1 MSGEPRTYRFGQ
13 SARLTHR
20 REFARVR
27 DGRARVD
34 LGPLSIFAV
43 PNPLG
48 RSRLGMSIGRR
59 IGIAVRRNRLK
70 RHLREAFRLERGGF
84 PAAYDLLVTAR
95 PHEELPLE
103 GYRAILVEA
112 IRRLHETWAR
122 RATRGSS

>member
-1 MSGEPRTYRFGQ
+1 VSGEPRAFRFGA

-84 PAAYDLLVTAR
+84 PGDYDVLVTAR
-95 PHEELPLE
+95 PHDELPLDE
-103 GYRAILVEA
+103 YRAIVVEA
-112 IRRLHETWAR
+112 LRRLHETWR
-122 RATRGSS
+122 RRSGRDAP

>member
-1 MSGEPRTYRFGQ
+1 MIGEPRSFRFGP
-13 SARLTHR
+13 SARLSHR

-84 PAAYDLLVTAR
+84 AGTYDILVTAR
-95 PHEELPLE
+95 PHDELPLDV
-103 GYRAILVEA
+103 YRAVLAEA
-112 IRRLHETWAR
+112 LRRLHETWRRRSAR
-122 RATRGSS
+122 DTP

>member
-1 MSGEPRTYRFGQ
+1 MSEAPRSFRFGP

-27 DGRARVD
+27 DGRARID
-34 LGPLSIFAV
+34 LGPLSVFAI

-59 IGIAVRRNRLK
+59 IGHAVRRNRLK

>member
-1 MSGEPRTYRFGQ
+1 MSGTPRPFRFGP

-34 LGPLSIFAV
+34 LGPLSVFAI

-59 IGIAVRRNRLK
+59 LGPAVRRNRMK

-95 PHEELPLE
+95 PHAELPLD
-103 GYRAILVEA
+103 GYRAILLEA
-112 IRRLHETWAR
+112 VRRLHETWTR
-122 RATRGSS
+122 RAARGSP

>member
-1 MSGEPRTYRFGQ
+1 MSGEPRPFRFGP

-34 LGPLSIFAV
+34 LGPLTVFAI
-43 PNPLG
+43 PNPVG

-70 RHLREAFRLERGGF
+70 RHLREAFRLERGAF

-95 PHEELPLE
+95 PHDELPLGE
-103 GYRAILVEA
+103 YRAILVEA
-112 IRRLHETWAR
+112 IRRLHETWR
-122 RATRGSS
+122 RRTGRGAP